1 MANKNLSAAKKAKKD
16 EFYTQYADIDREMQA
31 YFTYDADVFRGKTI
45 LLPCDD
51 PEWSNFTKYFAENF
65 ELFGLKKLI
74 STSYAFNSK
83 KLSQACLP
91 GFEKLTS
98 DAIRQSPHYDK
109 KKEREHGKIFILDE
123 DTNKSGHIDIDDL
136 KWEYLKGDGDF
147 RSPEVTALRDEADN
161 GEMTIKP

>member
-1 MANKNLSAAKKAKKD
+1 MANKTLSAAKKAKKD

-31 YFTYDADVFRGKTI
+31 YLTYDADVFRGKTI

-91 GFEKLTS
+91 GFEALTS
-98 DAIRQSPHYDK
+98 EAIRQSPRYDK

-123 DTNKSGHIDIDDL
+123 DTNKSGRIDIDDQ
-136 KWEYLKGDGDF
+136 K
-147 RSPEVTALRDEADN
+147 
-161 GEMTIKP
+161 